1 MAITA
6 PAPICDEIILG
17 PTPTSLFNS
26 ITSNT
31 TSSSCESVTVGTA
44 DTEILELVDSID
56 VPESSP
62 TPTVNAQK
70 TPSLVISKAKIDPA
84 KLPVVKRSSSR
95 LRAKTAAPD
104 AADKAVIIDVL
115 GDSSSDDERHTSRA
129 NDPDYT
135 PDV

>member
-1 MAITA
+1 M
-6 PAPICDEIILG
+6 
-17 PTPTSLFNS
+17 
-26 ITSNT
+26 
-31 TSSSCESVTVGTA
+31 
-44 DTEILELVDSID
+44 
-56 VPESSP
+56 
-62 TPTVNAQK
+62 NAQK

-84 KLPVVKRSSSR
+84 KVPVVKRSSSR

-129 NDPDYT
+129 DDPDYT